1 MEWTI
6 LATIIPQL
14 MMLVHVVP
22 AQAKDLSKSSN
33 NMCEDDDD
41 CDQEGDEFCCFDL
54 SSPSDWTNEQ
64 NTWRKKCCTNPSGSP
79 ITQPPDNLTHP
90 QMDKVTSADQASHN
104 LTYFSWTRAS
114 PTWHHSYLTL

>member
-6 LATIIPQL
+6 LASLISQL

-22 AQAKDLSKSSN
+22 AQAKDLNESSD

-64 NTWRKKCCTNPSGSP
+64 NTWQKSVAP
-79 ITQPPDNLTHP
+79 ICLALQ
-90 QMDKVTSADQASHN
+90 
-104 LTYFSWTRAS
+104 
-114 PTWHHSYLTL
+114 

>member
-1 MEWTI
+1 
-6 LATIIPQL
+6 
-14 MMLVHVVP
+14 MLICKLGMVVNALP
-22 AQAKDLSKSSN
+22 AQGKDMNKSRN

-64 NTWRKKCCTNPSGSP
+64 NTWQKKCCTNPSGSP
-79 ITQPPDNLTHP
+79 MIQPPDNLTQP

>member
-6 LATIIPQL
+6 LAMLICQFG
-14 MMLVHVVP
+14 MLVVVHDGP
-22 AQAKDLSKSSN
+22 AKNKNKSKN
-33 NMCEDDDD
+33 NICEDDDD

-79 ITQPPDNLTHP
+79 MIQPPDNLTQP

-104 LTYFSWTRAS
+104 FTYFS
-114 PTWHHSYLTL
+114 